1 MKLNIIP
8 TFLCERIV
16 ETLYKHELWCTF
28 FTGESSMNTTL
39 HGSGKAILDVKNC
52 NNNGIV
58 AAYKND
64 VEIISLNAENNDQ
77 IEFEFEDGDVI
88 KISELNGG
96 IIELNSLAVVGCSTF
111 ETQVFKK
118 NEYILGNSKVF
129 HWNISSSMNFLVQK
143 SRIGL

>member
-1 MKLNIIP
+1 
-8 TFLCERIV
+8 
-16 ETLYKHELWCTF
+16 
-28 FTGESSMNTTL
+28 MNTTL

-64 VEIISLNAENNDQ
+64 VEIISLNAENKDQ
-77 IEFEFEDGDVI
+77 VEFEFQDGDVI
-88 KISELNGG
+88 QISELNGG
-96 IIELNSLAVVGCSTF
+96 IIELNTLAVVGCSTF

-118 NEYILGNSKVF
+118 NEYILGNFKVF
-129 HWNISSSMNFLVQK
+129 HWNISSNMNFLFQK